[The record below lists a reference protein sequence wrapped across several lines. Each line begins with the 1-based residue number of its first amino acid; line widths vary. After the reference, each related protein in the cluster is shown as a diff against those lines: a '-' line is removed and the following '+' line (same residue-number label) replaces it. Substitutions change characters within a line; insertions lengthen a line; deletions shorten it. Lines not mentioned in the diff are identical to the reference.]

1 MYSLSGKNL
10 LSNGSGKFF
19 CSILGST
26 WKFPSFRYIYINHWQ
41 KKEKEEEVKR
51 IERKKTRVA
60 EICRKY

>member
-26 WKFPSFRYIYINHWQ
+26 WKFPSFVYIYINHWQ
-41 KKEKEEEVKR
+41 KKEKKR
-51 IERKKTRVA
+51 RRSKADREK
-60 EICRKY
+60 ENPGC